1 MCNIRRKLL
10 AHKALSAKAVEVWFE
25 NLKEHLERHATLAVK
40 RYKFYCRNQPEDE
53 TVISQRY
60 TSYFSRKFYTKHY
73 ETDFCVG

>member
-1 MCNIRRKLL
+1 MCSIRRKLL

-53 TVISQRY
+53 TINGHITALHKLFFQKVLYKALR
-60 TSYFSRKFYTKHY
+60 
-73 ETDFCVG
+73 D